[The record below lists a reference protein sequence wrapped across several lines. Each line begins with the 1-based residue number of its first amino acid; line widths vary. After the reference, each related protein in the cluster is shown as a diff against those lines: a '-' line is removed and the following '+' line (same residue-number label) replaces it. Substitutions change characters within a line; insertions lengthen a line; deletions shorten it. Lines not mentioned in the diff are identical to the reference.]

1 MSSARNIQETQDT
14 MRKTKPKSNQSIEES
29 QPKGPEK
36 KEILYPYYIQMK
48 NRLRKKSEEKNISHK
63 NLREYK
69 IPQYNTN
76 HASERRVT
84 ITFNH

>member
-1 MSSARNIQETQDT
+1 
-14 MRKTKPKSNQSIEES
+14 
-29 QPKGPEK
+29 
-36 KEILYPYYIQMK
+36 MK